1 MAKKPL
7 AKSKAQKRKGSSAHP
22 IIRLRSARIRFK
34 NDSKKKRENGCLGK
48 AIFPSSLGTVLNA
61 LKGDISKAESLH

>member
-1 MAKKPL
+1 MAKKPS
-7 AKSKAQKRKGSSAHP
+7 AKSKAQKRKGSPAHL
-22 IIRLRSARIRFK
+22 IIRLRSAKTRFK
-34 NDSKKKRENGCLGK
+34 SDSKKKKENDYLGK